1 MEAAEG
7 VTRLLSGY
15 TRSRNVAEGQVEPAI
30 VVTGAS
36 SGIGRELARVAAREG
51 AFMMLIGRSQQPLEQ
66 LAQELSARG
75 TAAAAQCIDL
85 TDRHAGEQI
94 ERALSDRGMYCDILI
109 NSAGFG
115 LFGPAAEID
124 RNEQL
129 DLLDVNARALTE
141 LTLRFLP
148 AMVARRRG
156 GILNV
161 GSITGYSAG
170 PNMAVY
176 YASKAY
182 VRFLSA
188 ALAAEVANSGV
199 TITCLCPGPVRT
211 AFFERCKV
219 GQTRLAKIMPR
230 ANASDTAEAGWRGFK
245 AGKSLVIPR
254 PIDRMI
260 ATLAV
265 LVPASILVRLVGAL
279 QQASPRSSEQSLV
292 AQTAR
297 DRLRDEQEIGRD
309 SR

>member
-1 MEAAEG
+1 
-7 VTRLLSGY
+7 
-15 TRSRNVAEGQVEPAI
+15 VEPAI

-36 SGIGRELARVAAREG
+36 SGIGRELARAAARDG
-51 AFMMLIGRSQQPLEQ
+51 VFMVLIGRSHQAIEQ

-75 TAAAAQCIDL
+75 TAAAALCIDL
-85 TDRHAGEQI
+85 VDRQAGEQI
-94 ERALSDRGMYCDILI
+94 ERALSDRGLYCDILI

-115 LFGPAAEID
+115 LFGRAAEID
-124 RNEQL
+124 RDEQL
-129 DLLDVNARALTE
+129 DLFDVNARALTE

-161 GSITGYSAG
+161 SSLTGYTAG

-199 TITCLCPGPVRT
+199 TISCLCPGPVRT

-219 GQTRLAKIMPR
+219 GHTRISKLMPR
-230 ANASDTAEAGWRGFK
+230 ANASETAEAGWRGFK

-254 PIDRMI
+254 PIDRLI
-260 ATLAV
+260 AALMV
-265 LVPASILVRLVGAL
+265 LLPASILVRLVGAL
-279 QQASPRSSEQSLV
+279 QHVPYQSSEQGLV
-292 AQTAR
+292 TLAGRDHLGNNQT
-297 DRLRDEQEIGRD
+297 IGRD